1 MDANK
6 ASFLDLLG
14 TANTQFVIPVYQRV
28 YSWGERQC
36 DDLWTDIMRA
46 GIHGMPHFVGSV
58 LYIPESGSTLTGI
71 KKMLLIDGQQRMTT
85 LSLIIAALVEWLEE
99 DEDRAS
105 FLTDTRVSFLR
116 KSYLFNNDDLIGDSR
131 YKLVLSQDDHDTLFS
146 IVGDMAMPKDCS
158 ELIVENY
165 KRFRTKVRER
175 SFDAKTLWTG
185 LRNIQIIDTSLDPA
199 TDNAQLIFESMNSK
213 GKPLTP
219 IDLIRNYIL
228 MSLPNNEQTRLYE
241 GYWHP
246 IKQLFGRENEGEF
259 NAFMWYWLWLK
270 VPNRKPKE
278 DEAYDEFKRF
288 KEDDFE
294 GDTEELLSELMEY
307 AQRYANMF
315 LGQETNPSLREAF
328 GHIADLW
335 VKPIKPLMLA
345 LYSRYDEGAL
355 SEENFLALCTYI
367 ESFLFRRSVCRRFT
381 TGLNNFFAGTYHE
394 IEKRRDVKT
403 YVTAML
409 LVHGPSM
416 TAYFPT
422 DEDFAEQ
429 FKSRDCYH
437 RFSKSRFYL
446 ERIENSHH
454 PKEPIPSGKYQIE
467 HVLPQTIESSPKWQ
481 EMLGEDWP
489 VIHEQ
494 CCNTLGN
501 LTLTG
506 YNQEYSNRSFQEKLN
521 LPDVGFKC
529 STLFLNK
536 SIASK
541 SIWDEN
547 TIEKR
552 AELLVDDALK
562 IWPYPKMD
570 PDTVDEFRPK
580 KGF

>member
-1 MDANK
+1 
-6 ASFLDLLG
+6 
-14 TANTQFVIPVYQRV
+14 
-28 YSWGERQC
+28 
-36 DDLWTDIMRA
+36 
-46 GIHGMPHFVGSV
+46 
-58 LYIPESGSTLTGI
+58 
-71 KKMLLIDGQQRMTT
+71 
-85 LSLIIAALVEWLEE
+85 
-99 DEDRAS
+99 
-105 FLTDTRVSFLR
+105 
-116 KSYLFNNDDLIGDSR
+116 
-131 YKLVLSQDDHDTLFS
+131 
-146 IVGDMAMPKDCS
+146 MAMPKDCS

-165 KRFRTKVRER
+165 KWFRTKVRER

-335 VKPIKPLMLA
+335 VKPIRPLMLA